1 MVGMRKNKSA
11 EDTDNVEEKKLTN
24 EQMQDEVKQEE
35 NTNTQT
41 NDSADVKQDKDSI
54 RRIIK
59 LGPDKNTEEAA
70 EEEKKN
76 KEETVE
82 TDEQQPKEKSSPAA
96 VDEPKKDVAETSSPG
111 ELLDQ
116 QRAVLQNIKD
126 FDFQI
131 KKNQEEIKNLSEKVE
146 SISKDLDDLVSLYE
160 IVSEQMNPFVGLSKV
175 TKQRLE
181 ALENFTTEIQ
191 TLKERIEELEL
202 SIGKT
207 PSQQVEETVTEN
219 SSVSPSIS
227 TDMDKVVEK
236 ALDAVTYEEEI
247 DEVIESFLKE
257 LK

>member
-1 MVGMRKNKSA
+1 MVGMRKNKSV
-11 EDTDNVEEKKLTN
+11 ENTESVEEKKLTN
-24 EQMQDEVKQEE
+24 EQMQDEVKQEV

-41 NDSADVKQDKDSI
+41 SDSGEGKDSI

-59 LGPDKNTEEAA
+59 LGLDKNTEKATQGGNEIR
-70 EEEKKN
+70 
-76 KEETVE
+76 EETVE
-82 TDEQQPKEKSSPAA
+82 AVEQQPREESSYAT
-96 VDEPKKDVAETSSPG
+96 VEEPKKDVVETSSPG

-116 QRAVLQNIKD
+116 QRAVLQNVKD
-126 FDFQI
+126 FNFQI

-191 TLKERIEELEL
+191 TLKERLEELEL

-207 PSQQVEETVTEN
+207 PSQQVEETVTETSN
-219 SSVSPSIS
+219 VSSTIS
-227 TDMDKVVEK
+227 ADMERVVER
-236 ALDAVTYEEEI
+236 ALDAVTYEEKI

-257 LK
+257 LE